1 MARVRPA
8 LEPPSCEALK
18 TDHRIE
24 FRHPAYPTENAL
36 LSLAAFDGEN
46 KDGIDYDVACWA
58 CGIVANNSWASGWL
72 ATKQGDEYQR
82 VNKPENGI
90 LRQREYYYFTG
101 DHPASYRYPV
111 IPSFDHWRFP
121 HDNLPDL
128 WKDATISRPPPFSAV
143 SNNRDAIVFR
153 DVSCRISGHSRATEV
168 AHLVPV
174 ADGHWLTYN
183 RMNKYCCDEPVNDQA
198 NMILLRK
205 DLHHLFDQRRFAFI
219 PRGNPDEQ
227 NPPFL
232 IHVFTSPQSTE
243 LVELYHNRLL
253 QPIAGVSKELVFA
266 RFAQAVFDVENYRFL
281 KGMARFACLLFDV
294 KTGKSSVRDLT
305 ANQVRDNA
313 NVFTSFTQSRS
324 NSPRK
329 RERRSDSVA
338 NEGEYN
344 WDGDGELDDD
354 PPRGRR
360 RKRSFDWFQH
370 GSPPGLEDSFAST
383 KSVSVSSVS
392 ASPDRDLA
400 LKAGSKLIKLD
411 YCVVDGGE
419 QGIYE
424 DDRPLKMTRLE

>member
-1 MARVRPA
+1 MTRVRPA
-8 LEPPSCEALK
+8 LGPPSCEALK

-72 ATKQGDEYQR
+72 ATKQGDEYQW
-82 VNKPENGI
+82 VNKPEDGI

-121 HDNLPDL
+121 HNNLPDL
-128 WKDATISRPPPFSAV
+128 WKNATISRPPPFSAV
-143 SNNRDAIVFR
+143 SNNRDAVVFR

-227 NPPFL
+227 NPAFL

-266 RFAQAVFDVENYRFL
+266 RFAQAVFDLENYRFL

-338 NEGEYN
+338 DDGEYN

-400 LKAGSKLIKLD
+400 LKDDSKLIKPD

-419 QGIYE
+419 HGIYE
-424 DDRPLKMTRLE
+424 DDRPLKMTRLK